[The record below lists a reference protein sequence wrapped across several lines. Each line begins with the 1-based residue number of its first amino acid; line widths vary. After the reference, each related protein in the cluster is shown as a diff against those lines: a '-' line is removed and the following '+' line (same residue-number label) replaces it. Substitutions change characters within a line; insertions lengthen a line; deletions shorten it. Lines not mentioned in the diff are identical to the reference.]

1 MKVLTQQQSEFY
13 KEQGY
18 VIIENFLSPA
28 EIDHLKGALNRLV
41 EERTKHLTNDEEG
54 FNLEKV
60 HKEGAE
66 INNLRGEAIAG
77 VLRKIQEI
85 TKYSPEFREFAE
97 GDKLLNLVEDLIGPN
112 IYYHSSKIM
121 FKPARH
127 GGIKPWHQDYAYWAS
142 LKPEQVTCW
151 MALDD
156 ATPENG
162 CMQLIPGSHK
172 WGLVKH
178 IRDELQ
184 VDPKNLPLEMVKVA
198 PMKAGSIL
206 CFHVLTFHYS
216 GPNTSDKS
224 RRALIVD
231 YDPNQRIAK
240 EGFAGDKLLRLNGHK
255 PTPAEVA
262 ESVKVAE
269 AVTA

>member
-1 MKVLTQQQSEFY
+1 MKILTPAQKEFY
-13 KEQGY
+13 NEQGY
-18 VIIENFLSPA
+18 VIIEDFLNPA
-28 EIDHLKGALNRLV
+28 QLNVLKTALDRLV
-41 EERTKHLTNDEEG
+41 EEKARNLTKDHEG
-54 FNLEKV
+54 FNLEKA
-60 HKEGAE
+60 KGADGYASPFS
-66 INNLRGEAIAG
+66 GEAIAG

-85 TKYSPEFREFAE
+85 TKYSPEFRDFAE
-97 GDKLLNLVEDLIGPN
+97 SDKMLDLVEDLIGPS

-142 LKPEQVTCW
+142 LRPEQVTCW
-151 MALDD
+151 LALDD

-178 IRDELQ
+178 LKEELQ
-184 VDPKNLPLEMVKVA
+184 VDPKNLPMDMVKVA

-216 GPNTSDKS
+216 GPNTSDNG
-224 RRALIVD
+224 RRAFIVD
-231 YDPNQRIAK
+231 YDPNKRPVK
-240 EGFAGDKLLRLNGHK
+240 DGFAGDKVLRINGRK
-255 PTPAEVA
+255 PTPEEVE
-262 ESVKVAE
+262 ESLRVKE

>member
-1 MKVLTQQQSEFY
+1 
-13 KEQGY
+13 
-18 VIIENFLSPA
+18 
-28 EIDHLKGALNRLV
+28 
-41 EERTKHLTNDEEG
+41 
-54 FNLEKV
+54 
-60 HKEGAE
+60 
-66 INNLRGEAIAG
+66 
-77 VLRKIQEI
+77 
-85 TKYSPEFREFAE
+85 
-97 GDKLLNLVEDLIGPN
+97 
-112 IYYHSSKIM
+112 M

-151 MALDD
+151 MALDE

-178 IRDELQ
+178 IREELQ
-184 VDPKNLPLEMVKVA
+184 VDPKNLPMEMVKIA
-198 PMKAGSIL
+198 PMKPGSIL

-231 YDPNQRIAK
+231 YDPNKRPVK
-240 EGFAGDKLLRLNGHK
+240 GGFAGDKVLRIDGRK
-255 PTPAEVA
+255 PTPEEVA
-262 ESVKVAE
+262 ESIKVNE
-269 AVTA
+269 TVAV